1 MSEAVPSIRVSV
13 VIPARNEAGGLPA
26 LLDEVR
32 RALGAVPHEVLVVD
46 DGSVD
51 GTGDLAR
58 KAGARVLRHPISMGN
73 GAAVKTGIRAARGE
87 VVALLDGDG
96 QHDPADIPRLLD
108 ALEDGW
114 AMVVGARVAGQA
126 GVHRA
131 VANAVYARLASYVSG
146 TRIPDLTS
154 GFRVVRRDAA
164 RKFLYMLPNTFSYPS
179 TLTLALLRTGR
190 PVRFVDIRA
199 RRGTGRS
206 NMRIVK
212 DGTRF
217 LWIILRV
224 ATSYSP
230 MRVFLPASG
239 FCFLAAAS
247 VYAWY
252 WAAGPGPRLT
262 GGIQLACVLGAVL
275 FALGLL
281 AEQLASL
288 RFDRTEEE

>member
-1 MSEAVPSIRVSV
+1 LNAPVRVSV
-13 VIPARNEAGGLPA
+13 VVPARNEAEGLA
-26 LLDEVR
+26 AVLEGVR
-32 RALGAVPHEVLVVD
+32 RALGDVPHEVLVVD
-46 DGSVD
+46 DGSTD
-51 GTGDLAR
+51 ATGEVAAR
-58 KAGARVLRHPISMGN
+58 AGARVLRHPLPMGN
-73 GAAVKTGIRAARGE
+73 GAAVKAGLREARGE

-96 QHDPADIPRLLD
+96 QHDPADLPRLL
-108 ALEDGW
+108 AGLEEGW
-114 AMVVGARVAGQA
+114 AMVVGARVSGQA
-126 GVHRA
+126 GLHRA
-131 VANAVYARLASYVSG
+131 AANAVYNALASYVSG

-154 GFRVVRRDAA
+154 GFRVVRRDVA
-164 RKFLYMLPNTFSYPS
+164 RRFVYMLPNTFSYPS

-199 RRGTGRS
+199 RPGTGRS
-206 NMRIVK
+206 NMRILR

-224 ATSYSP
+224 ATSFAP
-230 MRVFLPASG
+230 MRVFLPASVL
-239 FCFLAAAS
+239 CVLAGAA

-252 WAAGPGPRLT
+252 WASGGGPRLT
-262 GGIQLACVLGAVL
+262 GGIQLALVLGAIL